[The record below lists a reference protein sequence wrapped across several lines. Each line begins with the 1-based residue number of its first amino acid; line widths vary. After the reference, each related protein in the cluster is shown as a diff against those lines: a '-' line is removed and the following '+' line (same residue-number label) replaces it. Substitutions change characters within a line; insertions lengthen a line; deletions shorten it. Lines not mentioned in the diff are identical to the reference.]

1 MRLIADAS
9 RLFHSKGGKAAVS
22 NAIEK
27 IGKRLYIVLDDLD
40 RLEGKELLETIK
52 LIDITASFKNTVFL
66 VACDKKYANDVL
78 QEYLGANPGQG
89 YLDKYITREI
99 DLLGYINEKLTV
111 MMARYLQAQITDGT
125 LVSKKEVLQEWHGIA
140 NYIIPHLGTCR
151 EL

>member
-1 MRLIADAS
+1 M
-9 RLFHSKGGKAAVS
+9 
-22 NAIEK
+22 
-27 IGKRLYIVLDDLD
+27 
-40 RLEGKELLETIK
+40 
-52 LIDITASFKNTVFL
+52 IDITASFKNTVFL

-151 EL
+151 ELKRYFNLFISDFREAPCLKVWATLLNKFHDTTHIIAHFCSL

>member
-1 MRLIADAS
+1 MMCCRNIS
-9 RLFHSKGGKAAVS
+9 
-22 NAIEK
+22 E
-27 IGKRLYIVLDDLD
+27 
-40 RLEGKELLETIK
+40 
-52 LIDITASFKNTVFL
+52 
-66 VACDKKYANDVL
+66 
-78 QEYLGANPGQG
+78 ANPGQG

-151 EL
+151 ELKRYLISSFQIFERCRIY